1 MGKSFEG
8 SAFQG
13 ISRRAFLLSSGA
25 AAVVVGF
32 GGFSKKALSQAGPY
46 SPNG

>member
-8 SAFQG
+8 IAFQG

-25 AAVVVGF
+25 AAVGVARRAR
-32 GGFSKKALSQAGPY
+32 SLQ
-46 SPNG
+46 SPHR